1 MIACLI
7 IGVIVIGIIL
17 VALTILIYNQMLLVN
32 QLNKRLFLF
41 AKESVDKERATMA
54 EYQAA
59 LDQIESNDIPSVLP
73 EEPTGPLEEPFDP
86 HNFNVNNLEE

>member
-7 IGVIVIGIIL
+7 IGVIVVSIVLITL
-17 VALTILIYNQMLLVN
+17 SILIYNQMLLVN

-59 LDQIESNDIPSVLP
+59 LDQMEANEIQAVIP
-73 EEPTGPLEEPFDP
+73 EEAAGPLEEPFDP
-86 HNFNVNNLEE
+86 HNYDINNLEE

>member
-7 IGVIVIGIIL
+7 IGVIVVSIVL
-17 VALTILIYNQMLLVN
+17 VTLAILIYNQMLLVN

-59 LDQIESNDIPSVLP
+59 LDQMESNDIISEIP
-73 EEPTGPLEEPFDP
+73 EEYKGALEEPFDP
-86 HNFNVNNLEE
+86 HNYDINNLEE

>member
-7 IGVIVIGIIL
+7 IGVIVVSIVLITL
-17 VALTILIYNQMLLVN
+17 AILIYNQMLLVN

-59 LDQIESNDIPSVLP
+59 LDQMESDDITSVLP
-73 EEPTGPLEEPFDP
+73 EEHTLPLEEPFDP

>member
-7 IGVIVIGIIL
+7 IGVIIVGIIL
-17 VALTILIYNQMLLVN
+17 IALTILVYNQMLLVN

-59 LDQIESNDIPSVLP
+59 LDQMEANEIQSVIP
-73 EEPTGPLEEPFDP
+73 EESAGPLEEPFDP
-86 HNFNVNNLEE
+86 HNYDINNLEE

>member
-7 IGVIVIGIIL
+7 IGVIIVGIIL
-17 VALTILIYNQMLLVN
+17 IALTILVYNQMLLVN

-41 AKESVDKERATMA
+41 AKESVDKERSTMA

-59 LDQIESNDIPSVLP
+59 LDQMESNDIVTEIP
-73 EEPTGPLEEPFDP
+73 EEYKGALEEPFDP
-86 HNFNVNNLEE
+86 HNYDINNLEE

>member
-7 IGVIVIGIIL
+7 IGVIVVSIVL
-17 VALTILIYNQMLLVN
+17 VTLAILIYNQMLLVN

-59 LDQIESNDIPSVLP
+59 LDQMESDNIASVLP
-73 EEPTGPLEEPFDP
+73 EEPTLPLEEPFDP
-86 HNFNVNNLEE
+86 HNFNINNLEE

>member
-7 IGVIVIGIIL
+7 IGVIIVGIIL
-17 VALTILIYNQMLLVN
+17 IALTILVYNQMLLVN

-59 LDQIESNDIPSVLP
+59 LDQMESNDVVTEIPD
-73 EEPTGPLEEPFDP
+73 EYKGALEEPFDP
-86 HNFNVNNLEE
+86 HNYDINNLEE